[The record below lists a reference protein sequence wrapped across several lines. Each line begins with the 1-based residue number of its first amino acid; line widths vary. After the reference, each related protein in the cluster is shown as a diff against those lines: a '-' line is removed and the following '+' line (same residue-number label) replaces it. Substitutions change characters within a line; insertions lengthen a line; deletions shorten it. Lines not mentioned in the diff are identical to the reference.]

1 MTLTLLA
8 LFSLA
13 LLSLAC
19 AAIPAGMFL
28 ANRKL
33 FLPPGPL
40 EPSAHGPRAVSLLI
54 PARNEAA
61 GIEAAIHAAFASVGV
76 ELEVIVLDDHSTDAT
91 AELVTA
97 IAAQDSRVKLLRGNE
112 LLAGWNGKQ
121 HACYQ
126 LAGAATH
133 ANMVFVD
140 ADVRLSPDALARL
153 IDHKQQTG
161 VALLSAFPSQIT
173 GTWSEK
179 WLITLMHYILLGFLP
194 LARMRASAD
203 PAFAA
208 GCGQLFLTRRDDYQL
223 AGTHEAIRAS
233 RHDGLKLPR
242 VYRARGLS
250 TDVVDGTE
258 LAQCRMYTSAPE
270 VFRGLLKNATE
281 GIANPRL
288 IVPFTIM
295 LIGGSVLPWVTAAIA
310 IYQDNLIALAISIAA
325 IAASHLPRTL
335 AAIQFRQSWQGVIF
349 HAPSI
354 LLFIALQ
361 WQAALMQCL
370 GKQVTWRGRK

>member
-8 LFSLA
+8 LFA
-13 LLSLAC
+13 LAC

-33 FLPPGPL
+33 FLPPRPL
-40 EPSAHGPRAVSLLI
+40 EPNAHGPRAVSLLI

-61 GIEAAIHAAFASVGV
+61 GIEAAILAALASVGV

-91 AELVTA
+91 AERVTS

-112 LLAGWNGKQ
+112 LLSGWNGKQ

-126 LAGAATH
+126 LASAAKH
-133 ANMVFVD
+133 ANLVFVD

-250 TDVVDGTE
+250 TDVVDGTD
-258 LAQCRMYTSAPE
+258 LALCRMYTSAPE

-310 IYQDNLIALAISIAA
+310 AYHANLIALALSVAA
-325 IAASHLPRTL
+325 ILASHLPRIL
-335 AAIQFRQSWQGVIF
+335 AAIQFRQSWQGVVF
-349 HAPSI
+349 HSPSI
-354 LLFIALQ
+354 MLFIALQ
-361 WQAALMQCL
+361 WQAALMQCM
-370 GKQVTWRGRK
+370 GKQVTWRGRN